1 MDKKINIKNLS
12 QIESYI
18 NGTLSEKEI
27 DELWMEFFKNPE
39 LHDYFIMELHL
50 QDMRRKGEIPP
61 GLKKRGEDK
70 VTERLEIY
78 HVWRYAAAAVV
89 FLVAI
94 MQLFQF
100 IGVSEQG
107 LVTPPF
113 AHIDRSELA
122 GADIQRSA
130 NNLVPAADVS
140 INEGLAFAYEGNA
153 DLAIQTFERL
163 LERELSAEQQAMVS
177 LNLGILFYNKGDYQ
191 EAVAAFSS
199 VTRLEDVQGSLT
211 EKGWWFLGNSLLQT
225 GDIVGAKEAVR
236 HTNSLNGRFQN
247 EATELLGK
255 LEDYSD

>member
-27 DELWMEFFKNPE
+27 DELWMEFFKSPE

-61 GLKKRGEDK
+61 GLKRPGENK
-70 VTERLEIY
+70 VTEQLQTY
-78 HVWRYAAAAVV
+78 HLWRYAAAAVV

-94 MQLFQF
+94 LQLFQF

-107 LVTPPF
+107 LATLSF

-122 GADIQRSA
+122 GADIRRST
-130 NNLVPAADVS
+130 NNLVPEADVS
-140 INEGLAFAYEGNA
+140 INKGLTFAYEGSA

-191 EAVAAFSS
+191 EAAAAFSL
-199 VTRLEDVQGSLT
+199 VTRLEDIQGSLT
-211 EKGWWFLGNSLLQT
+211 EKSWWFLGNSLLQT
-225 GDIVGAKEAVR
+225 GDIAGAKEAVR
-236 HTNSLNGRFQN
+236 HTNSLNGRFQI
-247 EATELLGK
+247 ETAELLDK
-255 LEDYSD
+255 LEEYGD